1 MRTKRRAFLV
11 HLPVL
16 NFNRFDWI
24 CMTILQHINSHF
36 ISYCL
41 HTKLR
46 FWFGFNIKK
55 PSGRETWWCLWTFV
69 SKVRRGEKT
78 RTVSRKCY
86 IISKLEEQS
95 LSGSPCSSQNFWT
108 GLNVFGDPENHYED
122 TKNQNWKDQIDANY
136 FKLYAD
142 MFFYKRQKITTS

>member
-24 CMTILQHINSHF
+24 CMTILQHINRHF

-55 PSGRETWWCLWTFV
+55 PSSRETWWCLWTFV
-69 SKVRRGEKT
+69 SKVRRGEKMMNLPT
-78 RTVSRKCY
+78 TLYFSILCKN
-86 IISKLEEQS
+86 I
-95 LSGSPCSSQNFWT
+95 FWQFT
-108 GLNVFGDPENHYED
+108 GLFTRVLGTFRAKNSIIKIRFEVIWMKENDP
-122 TKNQNWKDQIDANY
+122 KVI
-136 FKLYAD
+136 
-142 MFFYKRQKITTS
+142 KIYWTISPPESLRFAPH